1 MPMDQKEHQPDVVL
15 VVDDEPLVRLD
26 TMHML
31 YRAGFE
37 VCEAAS
43 AHEAMAVLDERSDVT
58 VLVTD
63 VQMPGR
69 NGVDLAKHVRETHP
83 SIAVLLLSGHT
94 RPDDMP
100 GDVEFMSKPCRMD
113 LLVSRVRAAAKKR

>member
-1 MPMDQKEHQPDVVL
+1 MDQKEDRPDVIL

-37 VCEAAS
+37 VCETAS
-43 AHEAMAVLDERSDVT
+43 AQEAMAVLNERSDVT
-58 VLVTD
+58 VVVTD

-69 NGVDLAKHVRETHP
+69 NGVDLAKHIRETHP
-83 SIAVLLLSGHT
+83 TIAILLISGHR
-94 RPDDMP
+94 RPDGIP
-100 GDVEFMSKPCRMD
+100 ANVEFLSKPCRMD
-113 LLVSRVRAAAKKR
+113 LLVSRVREATARR